1 MHARAAVVDGGM
13 AYLGSVSLSPDSI
26 TFNRETGLILRDKAA
41 MRRLQEQFDSDYE
54 LRTREF

>member
-1 MHARAAVVDGGM
+1 M